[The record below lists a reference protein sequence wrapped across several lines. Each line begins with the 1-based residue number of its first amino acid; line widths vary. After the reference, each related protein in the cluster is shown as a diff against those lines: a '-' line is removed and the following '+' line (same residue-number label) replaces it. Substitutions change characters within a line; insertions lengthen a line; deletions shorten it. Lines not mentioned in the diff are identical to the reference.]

1 MTATLYERK
10 EAAVKSLA
18 AWYEEERLK
27 EVLTVVPERPKVIER
42 RGPPTSRFAGV
53 YADSPEYARLYQ
65 KARREKLR
73 KETGR
78 DR

>member
-18 AWYEEERLK
+18 AWYEEERLR
-27 EVLTVVPERPKVIER
+27 EVLTVVPERQKVIER
-42 RGPPTSRFAGV
+42 RGPPTSMFGV
-53 YADSPEYARLYQ
+53 YADSPEYARMYQ
-65 KARREKLR
+65 RQRRERIR